1 MSPPLS
7 DASPLHVGMVL
18 PSLRGGGAERVTLNL
33 AEALMDRGHRVDM
46 LVARFVLDYP
56 VPAGLRLF
64 RPWWVGGAAARRC
77 RAQGAA
83 LKRLGTTPALCH
95 HWLAFVRQR
104 LGVSVSL
111 KQAVFGH
118 MVARYLRVHAPSVLL
133 SATPHADAAALS
145 AAALRGVRA
154 PVVVAI
160 HSTRFREGHRLR
172 MARALYPQ
180 AAALVAVSRGVG
192 DMAERTLGLPSG
204 SVATIH
210 NPIPAADIRRLAAD
224 PVEHPWF
231 AADAPPVALA
241 VGRDAPQKDYPTLVK
256 AFARLRG
263 ETRARLVLLG
273 NLTDRLRQG
282 LMEQA
287 RTLGVAG
294 DVACL
299 GFDANP
305 YRYMGRA
312 AVVVLSSRQ
321 EGLPTVLVEA
331 LACGTPVVSTNA
343 PHGPEEILCG
353 GTIGKLVPVGA
364 PEMLADALLATL
376 RGDHPPAE
384 KLRQRAE
391 GFSCRSAAQRYE
403 AVFRSVLGEVCRR
416 R

>member
-7 DASPLHVGMVL
+7 ETSPLHVGIVL

-33 AEALMDRGHRVDM
+33 AEALLARGHRVDM
-46 LVARFVLDYP
+46 FVPRFVLDYP

-64 RPWWVGGAAARRC
+64 CPWWVAGEVVRRC
-77 RAQGAA
+77 RARGVA
-83 LKRLGTTPALCH
+83 LKRLPATPALGRD
-95 HWLAFVRQR
+95 WLALARNR

-111 KQAVFGH
+111 KHAVFAH
-118 MVARYLRVHAPSVLL
+118 MVAGYLGAHAPSVLL

-145 AAALRGVRA
+145 ATTLLGAGA
-154 PVVVAI
+154 PVVVTI
-160 HSTRFREGHRLR
+160 HSTRFREGQRLR
-172 MARALYPQ
+172 MSRALYPQ

-192 DMAERTLGLPSG
+192 DVAERTLGLALG

-210 NPIPAADIRRLAAD
+210 NPIPANHIQRMATDAVR
-224 PVEHPWF
+224 HPWF
-231 AADAPPVALA
+231 AAAEPPVALA

-263 ETRARLVLLG
+263 ATRARLVVLG
-273 NLTDRLRQG
+273 NITSRLRRE

-287 RTLGVAG
+287 HALGVAD

-312 AVVVLSSRQ
+312 AVVVLSSWQ

-353 GTIGKLVPVGA
+353 GTFGKLVSVGA
-364 PEMLADALLATL
+364 HEALADALLATL
-376 RGDHPPAE
+376 RGDHPRAE
-384 KLRQRAE
+384 TLRQRAAD
-391 GFSCRSAAQRYE
+391 FSSERAAQRYE
-403 AVFRSVLGEVCRR
+403 AVFRSVLAEVGRR
-416 R
+416 G